1 MRVPFPVRR
10 TCTLSGRATRY
21 VASRPYQARDESTT
35 DGVARPAM
43 TMGIVLLIA
52 CLAAETTGSPM
63 ATMTIDMQP
72 DQLSEEFGNAQTVAR
87 GLPPVAFQVATVE
100 KGDTGEPRAR
110 LRRDDGRG
118 WNNGENTQQRY
129 GDQERGGRRDGAPMT
144 DHSRQR
150 DCESSGEAPW
160 WVLGS

>member
-1 MRVPFPVRR
+1 MSAMRVPFPVRR

-87 GLPPVAFQVATVE
+87 GLPPVPAC
-100 KGDTGEPRAR
+100 GCRCWRSGAR
-110 LRRDDGRG
+110 SRSARQWRR
-118 WNNGENTQQRY
+118 
-129 GDQERGGRRDGAPMT
+129 
-144 DHSRQR
+144 
-150 DCESSGEAPW
+150 
-160 WVLGS
+160 